1 MIIAI
6 PKRKSGDPASRV
18 VTAIISS
25 KRLDAKRLLIK
36 KGLNWEEWDFVQI
49 DLPIR
54 KREY

>member
-6 PKRKSGDPASRV
+6 PMRKSGDPATRV

-36 KGLNWEEWDFVQI
+36 KGLNWEEWDFIQT